1 MFKTMITTS
10 EQQIYNLDDTVKQ
23 QIVEDPLIGTQ
34 IQYPD
39 DIRVHLQSLN
49 STKDQ
54 RL

>member
-34 IQYPD
+34 IQYP
-39 DIRVHLQSLN
+39 VGFKTEQQLLQF
-49 STKDQ
+49 
-54 RL
+54 